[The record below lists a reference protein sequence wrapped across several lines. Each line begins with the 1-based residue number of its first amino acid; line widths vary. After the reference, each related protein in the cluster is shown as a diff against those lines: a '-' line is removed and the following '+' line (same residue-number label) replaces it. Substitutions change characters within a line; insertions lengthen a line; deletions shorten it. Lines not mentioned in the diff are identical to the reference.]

1 MNPIHECVSE
11 TDSFW
16 ALLALLLFQL
26 AYCIQY
32 MRQDFWIGQNQGL
45 SYKLGGN
52 VGQLVLSETE
62 SMP

>member
-1 MNPIHECVSE
+1 MNFVSE

-16 ALLALLLFQL
+16 ALLALLLLLLQL

-32 MRQDFWIGQNQGL
+32 MRHDFWIGQNQSL
-45 SYKLGGN
+45 ASKLGGN

-62 SMP
+62 SMA